1 MESAQEQLRRAV
13 DEVVKLPH
21 DASEEER
28 RRARD
33 SLERAKKSIRST
45 GERMKSSM
53 GTRMRVGQ
61 GQVPPREMVRP
72 QTNTGEVVCC
82 PECFR
87 TDKDNNTT
95 NPLNR
100 KQRRSQPKVMGYPA
114 HPKAFCVHCSKRMVY
129 MNVKEFQKKRE
140 DQIFNAK

>member
-1 MESAQEQLRRAV
+1 MESAQAQLRKAV
-13 DEVVKLPH
+13 DGLVNLPH
-21 DASEEER
+21 DASDREKVS
-28 RRARD
+28 ARTR
-33 SLERAKKSIRST
+33 LEDAKKAIRAT

-53 GTRMRVGQ
+53 RTRMSVGR
-61 GQVPPREMVRP
+61 GQVPPREIVRP
-72 QTNTGEVVCC
+72 QTNSGEIICC

-87 TDKDNNTT
+87 TGKNNNTT

-129 MNVKEFQKKRE
+129 MPMGEYLKKRE
-140 DQIFNAK
+140 EQIFNAQ